1 MVLSYFCLLAS
12 VCPLSMCN
20 VLEIPS
26 ANVLAKQR
34 SVLIVPG
41 TAAALQPG
49 VSKFLSMGHQL
60 WEQTSFFFI
69 LSLCHNFYP
78 IQFLFIHL
86 RDIYWFFKLGS
97 YFVLD
102 PGYIMVDKIQIFINV
117 MELTVQWYEEILSKV
132 FLIYQLNRETC
143 SSSPAYVWSLCHV
156 PFEYYPP
163 KFIYWCFLA
172 TVYKCSLL

>member
-1 MVLSYFCLLAS
+1 MYLPSRGQYLLFLVLLLLYNP
-12 VCPLSMCN
+12 VCPSF
-20 VLEIPS
+20 
-26 ANVLAKQR
+26 
-34 SVLIVPG
+34 SVWATNYGNRL
-41 TAAALQPG
+41 LFSSFW
-49 VSKFLSMGHQL
+49 VSVIMK
-60 WEQTSFFFI
+60 W
-69 LSLCHNFYP
+69 HNFYP